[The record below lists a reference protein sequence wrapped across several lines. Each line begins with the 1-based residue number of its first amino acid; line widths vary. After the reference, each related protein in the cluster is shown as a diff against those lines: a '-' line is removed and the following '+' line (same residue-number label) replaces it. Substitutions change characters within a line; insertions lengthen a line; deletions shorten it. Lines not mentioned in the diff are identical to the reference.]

1 MEWSLEQVP
10 EPRPDATSWG
20 GSTRRTAGRRVRV
33 RLFLHMYRHKGQL
46 GKANTT
52 GFSCLARDGF
62 GEPTRDAGI
71 VRMRELKARV
81 PRRHAATDQKFET
94 HPSPSPWCAPSGSF
108 M

>member
-1 MEWSLEQVP
+1 M
-10 EPRPDATSWG
+10 
-20 GSTRRTAGRRVRV
+20 
-33 RLFLHMYRHKGQL
+33 
-46 GKANTT
+46 
-52 GFSCLARDGF
+52 ARDGF